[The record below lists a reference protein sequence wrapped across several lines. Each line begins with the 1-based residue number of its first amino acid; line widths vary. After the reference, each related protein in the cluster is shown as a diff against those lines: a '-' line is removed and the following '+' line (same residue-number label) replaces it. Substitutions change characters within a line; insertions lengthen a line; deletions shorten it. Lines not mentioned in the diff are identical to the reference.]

1 MHASSVAAGSAESLR
16 ISGGLPVTL
25 AGRKDPTM
33 SDVFPQSAATTVRR
47 EAHRAVYD
55 RDVVHQILDEG
66 FVAHVGIAVD
76 GQPFVL
82 PMVYGRDG
90 DRLLLH
96 ASVASRVA
104 RTLASGVRACVT
116 VTLIEG
122 LVIAR
127 SQFNHSVN
135 YRSVVVLGTAT
146 PVRDLDERERLLAV
160 LVDRVVPGRSSECRP
175 PTRAELRETSLLT
188 MPIEEASAK
197 VRTGG
202 PELTDD
208 DDLTVPHWEGVLPLE
223 VRVAP
228 PEPDPRARSIP
239 VPPSLAPWR
248 RPGASS

>member
-1 MHASSVAAGSAESLR
+1 MSDRFPRSAES
-16 ISGGLPVTL
+16 
-25 AGRKDPTM
+25 
-33 SDVFPQSAATTVRR
+33 TVRR

-55 RDVVHQILDEG
+55 RDVVHAILDEG
-66 FVAHVGIAVD
+66 FVAHVGIAV
-76 GQPFVL
+76 GGRPFVL

-96 ASVASRVA
+96 ASVASRIA

-116 VTLIEG
+116 VTLVDG

-127 SQFNHSVN
+127 SQFNHSIN

-160 LVDRVVPGRSSECRP
+160 LVDRVVPGRSSECRT
-175 PTRAELRETSLLT
+175 PTRTELRETSLLT

-202 PELTDD
+202 PELTAD
-208 DDLTVPHWEGVLPLE
+208 DDLTAPHWEGVVPLD

-228 PEPDPRARSIP
+228 PEADPRAASIP
-239 VPPSLAPWR
+239 VPPSLSPWR
-248 RPGASS
+248 RPGTGT